1 MALFKAGID
10 FEVVPGLTSAVAGLC
25 YAGIPITHRGVSSGF
40 MVVTAHHK
48 NNQAYEWD
56 YQQFLD
62 DSLTYI
68 FMMGQQKL
76 EQIVTNLLVA
86 GKDKTTPIA
95 LISNATRTEQRSIYG
110 TLENIIDKFK
120 DNYLCAPMLIVVGAV
135 VALHHELDFFQ
146 RKILLNKKILVACV
160 SDQELPISKYFKE
173 QGAAVKQVQL
183 GKVNYLNSQQKLDLN
198 HKLIVFTS
206 QNGIRGFFNYLKMQR
221 VDHRSLT
228 TVRFACIGEKTAN
241 LLQLY
246 GYYSD
251 LISPKANSEDFN
263 NYLKNKRM
271 DSEEMII
278 VRAKEHS
285 KIKKRAEDH
294 ELIVYENKE
303 LIIVEEESYHLACF
317 TCASSVE
324 RLAKYPSTFKIAL
337 SIGPMT
343 TQALKKYY
351 PHVKIIEAKDNSYEG
366 MIAIIKEILMFYRGR
381 RLRNK
386 KVPRNLIKE
395 NRLSVEQLISPI
407 FVVAGNNIK
416 KEISSLEGIY
426 HYSIDRLNE
435 IIKEL
440 QRAGINACILFG
452 IPEHKDELGT
462 EAYNDDGII
471 QRAIR
476 EIKKIAPEMYVIG
489 DVCMCE
495 YTDHGHCGILD
506 RDGCVINDETL
517 LYLGK
522 IAVSYA
528 KSGVDMVAPSA
539 MMDGE
544 ILAIRKA
551 LDETGFKDLP
561 IMGYSA
567 KYASSYYGP
576 FRAAANSAPS
586 FGNRSSYQM
595 DIANGNEAMREI
607 QADIDEGAD
616 IIMVKP
622 ALAFLDVIKEA
633 KLSFNMPICAY
644 NVSGEYAML
653 KMAVKQ
659 GIMKEAVIE
668 ESLLA
673 IKRAGADMIITYFAL
688 ELAQKWQG
696 DHHD

>member
-1 MALFKAGID
+1 
-10 FEVVPGLTSAVAGLC
+10 
-25 YAGIPITHRGVSSGF
+25 
-40 MVVTAHHK
+40 
-48 NNQAYEWD
+48 
-56 YQQFLD
+56 
-62 DSLTYI
+62 
-68 FMMGQQKL
+68 
-76 EQIVTNLLVA
+76 
-86 GKDKTTPIA
+86 
-95 LISNATRTEQRSIYG
+95 
-110 TLENIIDKFK
+110 
-120 DNYLCAPMLIVVGAV
+120 
-135 VALHHELDFFQ
+135 
-146 RKILLNKKILVACV
+146 
-160 SDQELPISKYFKE
+160 
-173 QGAAVKQVQL
+173 
-183 GKVNYLNSQQKLDLN
+183 
-198 HKLIVFTS
+198 
-206 QNGIRGFFNYLKMQR
+206 
-221 VDHRSLT
+221 
-228 TVRFACIGEKTAN
+228 
-241 LLQLY
+241 
-246 GYYSD
+246 
-251 LISPKANSEDFN
+251 
-263 NYLKNKRM
+263 
-271 DSEEMII
+271 
-278 VRAKEHS
+278 
-285 KIKKRAEDH
+285 
-294 ELIVYENKE
+294 
-303 LIIVEEESYHLACF
+303 
-317 TCASSVE
+317 
-324 RLAKYPSTFKIAL
+324 
-337 SIGPMT
+337 
-343 TQALKKYY
+343 
-351 PHVKIIEAKDNSYEG
+351 
-366 MIAIIKEILMFYRGR
+366 MFYRGR

-506 RDGCVINDETL
+506 RERSVVVRLIGSYILNLIN
-517 LYLGK
+517 
-522 IAVSYA
+522 
-528 KSGVDMVAPSA
+528 
-539 MMDGE
+539 E

>member
-1 MALFKAGID
+1 
-10 FEVVPGLTSAVAGLC
+10 
-25 YAGIPITHRGVSSGF
+25 
-40 MVVTAHHK
+40 
-48 NNQAYEWD
+48 
-56 YQQFLD
+56 
-62 DSLTYI
+62 
-68 FMMGQQKL
+68 
-76 EQIVTNLLVA
+76 
-86 GKDKTTPIA
+86 
-95 LISNATRTEQRSIYG
+95 
-110 TLENIIDKFK
+110 
-120 DNYLCAPMLIVVGAV
+120 
-135 VALHHELDFFQ
+135 
-146 RKILLNKKILVACV
+146 
-160 SDQELPISKYFKE
+160 
-173 QGAAVKQVQL
+173 
-183 GKVNYLNSQQKLDLN
+183 
-198 HKLIVFTS
+198 
-206 QNGIRGFFNYLKMQR
+206 
-221 VDHRSLT
+221 
-228 TVRFACIGEKTAN
+228 
-241 LLQLY
+241 
-246 GYYSD
+246 
-251 LISPKANSEDFN
+251 
-263 NYLKNKRM
+263 
-271 DSEEMII
+271 
-278 VRAKEHS
+278 
-285 KIKKRAEDH
+285 
-294 ELIVYENKE
+294 
-303 LIIVEEESYHLACF
+303 
-317 TCASSVE
+317 
-324 RLAKYPSTFKIAL
+324 
-337 SIGPMT
+337 
-343 TQALKKYY
+343 
-351 PHVKIIEAKDNSYEG
+351 
-366 MIAIIKEILMFYRGR
+366 MFYRGR

-489 DVCMCE
+489 DV
-495 YTDHGHCGILD
+495 
-506 RDGCVINDETL
+506 CVINDETL